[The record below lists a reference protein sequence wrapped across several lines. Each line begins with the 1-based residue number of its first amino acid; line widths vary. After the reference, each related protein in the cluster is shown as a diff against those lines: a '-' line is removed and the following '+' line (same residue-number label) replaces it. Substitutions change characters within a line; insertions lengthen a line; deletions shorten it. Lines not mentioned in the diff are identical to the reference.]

1 MHKSNTDS
9 IEHEFM
15 IYTTINPVSLLLT
28 DNAVYKKLREE
39 YNDLQMCI
47 NSAYSRMYTK
57 DPEEVSKAKKEYENL
72 RLKQCRVRFDMYM
85 HEIKAVSHAL
95 DVSWDDEAIIN
106 TARKFTIKNY
116 TKVVGTNVVVEF
128 KDEILKFDINTQ
140 SDVSNIV
147 ITIDA

>member
-15 IYTTINPVSLLLT
+15 IYTSINPVSLLLT

-57 DPEEVSKAKKEYENL
+57 DTEEVNKAKKEYENL
-72 RLKQCRVRFDMYM
+72 RLK
-85 HEIKAVSHAL
+85 
-95 DVSWDDEAIIN
+95 
-106 TARKFTIKNY
+106 
-116 TKVVGTNVVVEF
+116 
-128 KDEILKFDINTQ
+128 
-140 SDVSNIV
+140 
-147 ITIDA
+147 